1 MNKIRISTLFE
12 DIFDIQ
18 FFKYWMNIE
27 KRRYNKV
34 LKSKMFC
41 NSNSVLKQRNQICSL
56 SFYLETQG
64 INKLS
69 CIMQIVKLVDLLNK
83 QIQTLI

>member
-41 NSNSVLKQRNQICSL
+41 NSNSVKTTKLDLFIKFLFRNPR
-56 SFYLETQG
+56 
-64 INKLS
+64 NK
-69 CIMQIVKLVDLLNK
+69 
-83 QIQTLI
+83 

>member
-18 FFKYWMNIE
+18 FFKYWVNIE

-41 NSNSVLKQRNQICSL
+41 NSNSVKTTKLDLFIRFIFRNPR
-56 SFYLETQG
+56 
-64 INKLS
+64 NK
-69 CIMQIVKLVDLLNK
+69 
-83 QIQTLI
+83 

>member
-27 KRRYNKV
+27 KRRFNKV
-34 LKSKMFC
+34 LKGKMFC
-41 NSNSVLKQRNQICSL
+41 NSNSVKTTKLDLFIKFIFRNPR
-56 SFYLETQG
+56 
-64 INKLS
+64 NK
-69 CIMQIVKLVDLLNK
+69 
-83 QIQTLI
+83 

>member
-41 NSNSVLKQRNQICSL
+41 NSNSVKTTKLDLFIKFIFRNPR
-56 SFYLETQG
+56 
-64 INKLS
+64 NK
-69 CIMQIVKLVDLLNK
+69 
-83 QIQTLI
+83 

>member
-27 KRRYNKV
+27 KRRYNKE

-41 NSNSVLKQRNQICSL
+41 NSNSVKTTKLDLFIKFIFRNPR
-56 SFYLETQG
+56 
-64 INKLS
+64 NK
-69 CIMQIVKLVDLLNK
+69 
-83 QIQTLI
+83 

>member
-41 NSNSVLKQRNQICSL
+41 NSNSVKTTKLDFFIKFLFRNPR
-56 SFYLETQG
+56 
-64 INKLS
+64 NK
-69 CIMQIVKLVDLLNK
+69 
-83 QIQTLI
+83 

>member
-27 KRRYNKV
+27 KRRYIKV

-41 NSNSVLKQRNQICSL
+41 NSNSVKTTKLDLFIKFIFRNPR
-56 SFYLETQG
+56 
-64 INKLS
+64 NK
-69 CIMQIVKLVDLLNK
+69 
-83 QIQTLI
+83 

>member
-41 NSNSVLKQRNQICSL
+41 NSNSVKTTKLDLFIKFLFRNSR
-56 SFYLETQG
+56 
-64 INKLS
+64 NK
-69 CIMQIVKLVDLLNK
+69 
-83 QIQTLI
+83 

>member
-1 MNKIRISTLFE
+1 MSQLAYYNYIVKTELSILMNKIRISTLFG

-34 LKSKMFC
+34 IKSKMFC
-41 NSNSVLKQRNQICSL
+41 NSNSDKTTKLDLFIEFIFRNPR
-56 SFYLETQG
+56 
-64 INKLS
+64 NK
-69 CIMQIVKLVDLLNK
+69 
-83 QIQTLI
+83 

>member
-34 LKSKMFC
+34 IKSKMFC
-41 NSNSVLKQRNQICSL
+41 NSNSVKTTKLDLFIKFIFRNPR
-56 SFYLETQG
+56 
-64 INKLS
+64 NK
-69 CIMQIVKLVDLLNK
+69 
-83 QIQTLI
+83 

>member
-41 NSNSVLKQRNQICSL
+41 NSNSFKTTKLDLFIKFIFRNPR
-56 SFYLETQG
+56 
-64 INKLS
+64 NKYTNLYYYANRKA
-69 CIMQIVKLVDLLNK
+69 CRFVK
-83 QIQTLI
+83 

>member
-34 LKSKMFC
+34 LKSNNEIRFVHK
-41 NSNSVLKQRNQICSL
+41 VYI
-56 SFYLETQG
+56 
-64 INKLS
+64 
-69 CIMQIVKLVDLLNK
+69 
-83 QIQTLI
+83 

>member
-41 NSNSVLKQRNQICSL
+41 NSNSVKTTKLDLFIRFIFRNPR
-56 SFYLETQG
+56 
-64 INKLS
+64 NK
-69 CIMQIVKLVDLLNK
+69 
-83 QIQTLI
+83 

>member
-1 MNKIRISTLFE
+1 MNKMRISTLFE

-41 NSNSVLKQRNQICSL
+41 NSNSVKTTKLDLFIKFLFRNPR
-56 SFYLETQG
+56 
-64 INKLS
+64 NK
-69 CIMQIVKLVDLLNK
+69 
-83 QIQTLI
+83 

>member
-27 KRRYNKV
+27 ERRYNKV

-41 NSNSVLKQRNQICSL
+41 NSNSVKTTKLDLFIKFIFRNPR
-56 SFYLETQG
+56 
-64 INKLS
+64 NK
-69 CIMQIVKLVDLLNK
+69 
-83 QIQTLI
+83 

>member
-18 FFKYWMNIE
+18 FFKYLMNIE

-41 NSNSVLKQRNQICSL
+41 NSNSVK
-56 SFYLETQG
+56 TT
-64 INKLS
+64 KL
-69 CIMQIVKLVDLLNK
+69 DLF
-83 QIQTLI
+83 I

>member
-12 DIFDIQ
+12 DIFDIK

-41 NSNSVLKQRNQICSL
+41 NSNSVKTTKLDLFIRFI
-56 SFYLETQG
+56 FRTPM
-64 INKLS
+64 NK
-69 CIMQIVKLVDLLNK
+69 
-83 QIQTLI
+83 

>member
-34 LKSKMFC
+34 LKGKRFC
-41 NSNSVLKQRNQICSL
+41 NSNSVKTTN
-56 SFYLETQG
+56 
-64 INKLS
+64 
-69 CIMQIVKLVDLLNK
+69 
-83 QIQTLI
+83 

>member
-18 FFKYWMNIE
+18 FFKYLMNIE

-41 NSNSVLKQRNQICSL
+41 NSNSVKTTKLDLFIKFIFRNPR
-56 SFYLETQG
+56 
-64 INKLS
+64 NK
-69 CIMQIVKLVDLLNK
+69 
-83 QIQTLI
+83 

>member
-34 LKSKMFC
+34 LKSKMFY
-41 NSNSVLKQRNQICSL
+41 NSNSVKTTKLDLFIKFIFRNPR
-56 SFYLETQG
+56 
-64 INKLS
+64 NK
-69 CIMQIVKLVDLLNK
+69 
-83 QIQTLI
+83 

>member
-18 FFKYWMNIE
+18 FLKYWMNIE

-41 NSNSVLKQRNQICSL
+41 NSNSVKTTKLDLFIRFIFRNPR
-56 SFYLETQG
+56 
-64 INKLS
+64 K
-69 CIMQIVKLVDLLNK
+69 K
-83 QIQTLI
+83 

>member
-41 NSNSVLKQRNQICSL
+41 NSNSVKTTKLDSF

-69 CIMQIVKLVDLLNK
+69 CIM
-83 QIQTLI
+83 

>member
-12 DIFDIQ
+12 DIVDIQ

-41 NSNSVLKQRNQICSL
+41 NSNSVKTTKLDLFIKFIFRNPR
-56 SFYLETQG
+56 
-64 INKLS
+64 NK
-69 CIMQIVKLVDLLNK
+69 
-83 QIQTLI
+83 

>member
-1 MNKIRISTLFE
+1 MSQLAYYNYIIKTELSILMNKIRISTLFE

-18 FFKYWMNIE
+18 FFKYWMNID

-41 NSNSVLKQRNQICSL
+41 NSNSVKTTKLDLFIKFIFRNPR
-56 SFYLETQG
+56 
-64 INKLS
+64 NK
-69 CIMQIVKLVDLLNK
+69 
-83 QIQTLI
+83 